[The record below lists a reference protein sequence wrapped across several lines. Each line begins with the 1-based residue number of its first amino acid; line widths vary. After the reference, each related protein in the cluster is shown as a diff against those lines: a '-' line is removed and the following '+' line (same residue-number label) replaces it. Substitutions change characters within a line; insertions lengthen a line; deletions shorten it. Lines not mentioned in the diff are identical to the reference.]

1 MSKSKMIKNWC
12 ICDMAIWLPLNIQY
26 SSHLVIFSSHL
37 VIFAPVLV
45 NMVLKLPVNE
55 TFKESI
61 PNCRTYSMLCVL
73 FLFMYKSL

>member
-26 SSHLVIFSSHL
+26 SSHLVIF
-37 VIFAPVLV
+37 APVLV
-45 NMVLKLPVNE
+45 NMVLKLPLNE

-61 PNCRTYSMLCVL
+61 PNFRTYSMLCVL